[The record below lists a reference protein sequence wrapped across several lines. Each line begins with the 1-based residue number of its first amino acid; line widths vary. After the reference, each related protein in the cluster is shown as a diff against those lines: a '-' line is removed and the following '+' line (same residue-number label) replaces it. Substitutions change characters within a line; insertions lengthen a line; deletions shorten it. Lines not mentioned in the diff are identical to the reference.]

1 MKRVATA
8 LPKASK
14 EELEA
19 AFAASMMEYQA
30 YNTAL
35 YDAIDPSV
43 LLNGAYET
51 VDRLQRKE
59 FANGDLRDGVGLYNY
74 VRDLTRRDP
83 IEQQIEAMRALAT
96 HGVLSAD
103 KNVTQV
109 QFDRHVNGLL
119 TKWTDVNLD
128 AANVADF
135 RNRLI
140 ASLPDEPLTS
150 KVVLIRIYL
159 VDACN
164 ANKEETKTVQGLVR
178 LVTKR
183 GRELG
188 LPAGSVLDEIVA
200 PVIEKDKRDKKDGGK
215 TQDQKPGDA
224 SNLNVKSTRRP
235 RAGENEDHG
244 GWSMDG
250 IGVRWKSLVKIGEFR
265 NGKNSRAV
273 QVGRSTRDAGVDEC
287 STSSIQEYASA
298 SHGNSHT
305 VRAASSSRSSD

>member
-1 MKRVATA
+1 

-14 EELEA
+14 EDLEV
-19 AFAASMMEYQA
+19 AFAASMMECQA

-35 YDAIDPSV
+35 YDAIDPSI
-43 LLNGAYET
+43 LFNGAYET

-109 QFDRHVNGLL
+109 QFDRHTNGLA
-119 TKWTDVNLD
+119 KWTDVNLD
-128 AANVADF
+128 APIAAANVADF
-135 RNRLI
+135 RNRQI

-150 KVVLIRIYL
+150 KVVLIRFYL

-164 ANKEETKTVQGLVR
+164 TNHDETKTVQGLVR

-183 GRELG
+183 GCELG
-188 LPAGSVLDEIVA
+188 LPAGSVLDELAA
-200 PVIEKDKRDKKDGGK
+200 PVIEKDKRDKKDDGK
-215 TQDQKPGDA
+215 NKGKKPGDA
-224 SNLNVKSTRRP
+224 AFKL
-235 RAGENEDHG
+235 
-244 GWSMDG
+244 
-250 IGVRWKSLVKIGEFR
+250 
-265 NGKNSRAV
+265 
-273 QVGRSTRDAGVDEC
+273 
-287 STSSIQEYASA
+287 IQT
-298 SHGNSHT
+298 GCK
-305 VRAASSSRSSD
+305 V